1 MKPYIFRIHNF
12 NDNSVNQFNVIANNP
27 TIQPRAKV
35 SIFTIILL
43 CGLLCLLVIGYV
55 IFGKNFVTSEESII
69 GYIAL
74 MLLSPLWGSVLAF
87 LVLYNIIAS
96 CSHKPTVAIISMFI
110 NLIVGCILLSII
122 PIEIMPNV
130 VTFVCALIVWGIAYS
145 FYLGT
150 KNRMKSVS
158 KNDAGPYSAL
168 IIDNNKDQ
176 LLLENLNI
184 NQLCCI
190 DDFCE
195 ELKKLSKEK
204 L

>member
-1 MKPYIFRIHNF
+1 MKPYIFRIPSF

-43 CGLLCLLVIGYV
+43 CGVLCLLMIGIV
-55 IFGKNFVTSEESII
+55 IFGKNFITSEESMMI
-69 GYIAL
+69 YLAL
-74 MLLSPLWGSVLAF
+74 ILSAPLWGSVLVI
-87 LVLYNIIAS
+87 LVIYNIIAS
-96 CSHKPTVAIISMFI
+96 CSHKQTVAIISMLI
-110 NLIVGCILLSII
+110 NLIVGLILLII
-122 PIEIMPNV
+122 LPNV
-130 VTFVCALIVWGIAYS
+130 VTFICALIVWGIACS

-150 KNRMKSVS
+150 KNRMKSVL
-158 KNDAGPYSAL
+158 KKDAGPYSAL

-190 DDFCE
+190 DDLCE
-195 ELKKLSKEK
+195 ELKKLSKK
-204 L
+204 

>member
-1 MKPYIFRIHNF
+1 MKPYIFRIPSF

-43 CGLLCLLVIGYV
+43 CGVLCLLMIGYV
-55 IFGKNFVTSEESII
+55 IFGKNFITTEESMMI
-69 GYIAL
+69 YLAL
-74 MLLSPLWGSVLAF
+74 ILSAPLWGSVLVI
-87 LVLYNIIAS
+87 LVVYNIIAS
-96 CSHKPTVAIISMFI
+96 CSHKQTVAIISIFI
-110 NLIVGCILLSII
+110 NLIAGFILLITI
-122 PIEIMPNV
+122 PNV
-130 VTFVCALIVWGIAYS
+130 VAFVCALIVWGIAYS

-150 KNRMKSVS
+150 KNRMKSVL
-158 KNDAGPYSAL
+158 KKDAGPYSAL

-190 DDFCE
+190 DDLCE
-195 ELKKLSKEK
+195 ELKKLSKK
-204 L
+204 